1 MQTRK
6 ATSEP
11 MRVFAMPIDYQSF
24 QKSVKI
30 NKKKLVKISGWEQVN
45 NFEKV
50 SQNFIKM
57 NTPKKASSSFLD
69 RASRFG
75 PEVILTLPEISF
87 IMFGMNWGSNW

>member
-1 MQTRK
+1 MQTKK

-11 MRVFAMPIDYQSF
+11 TRVFATPIDYQSF

-50 SQNFIKM
+50 LNILSKKLTDYH
-57 NTPKKASSSFLD
+57 NTLFFYNHEHTYTPQKGTF
-69 RASRFG
+69 
-75 PEVILTLPEISF
+75 
-87 IMFGMNWGSNW
+87 

>member
-11 MRVFAMPIDYQSF
+11 TRVFAMPIDYQSF

-30 NKKKLVKISGWEQVN
+30 NKKKFVKISGWEQVN

-50 SQNFIKM
+50 PQHFIK
-57 NTPKKASSSFLD
+57 NFDSYHKYIAVAVCKLL
-69 RASRFG
+69 G
-75 PEVILTLPEISF
+75 IGI
-87 IMFGMNWGSNW
+87 